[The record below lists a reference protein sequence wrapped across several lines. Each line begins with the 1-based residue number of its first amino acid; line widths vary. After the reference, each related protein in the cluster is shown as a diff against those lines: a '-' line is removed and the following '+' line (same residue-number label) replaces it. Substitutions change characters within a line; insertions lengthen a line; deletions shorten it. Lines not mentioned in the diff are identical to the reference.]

1 MSTLFQVRA
10 VFRSKQMSLKISFI
24 RLFGLNQYAP
34 AGSLVDSEIIDRPS
48 STGAPERYEYPNQP
62 VIEVTRRPVFIRN
75 KPAFIQK
82 NGAGFYVTTSPLG
95 KVVILENFLTKSSRL
110 GGNEAPT
117 TKRPFWFTST
127 NIPRVTTKYTPS
139 TTTPSTTTTKQ
150 TTEAHDSTEAPAPTT
165 SAKPKIKIKYT
176 KFEPVIL
183 QKTILT
189 DGRVMYHWHRSLPTT
204 AVDLTGKLIFFL

>member
-1 MSTLFQVRA
+1 M
-10 VFRSKQMSLKISFI
+10 
-24 RLFGLNQYAP
+24 
-34 AGSLVDSEIIDRPS
+34 DSETIIVDRPS
-48 STGAPERYEYPNQP
+48 STVVPERYEYPNQP

-95 KVVILENFLTKSSRL
+95 EPAFFKNFLMKYTNLTNL
-110 GGNEAPT
+110 GGNETPT
-117 TKRPFWFTST
+117 TKRPFWYTSSH
-127 NIPRVTTKYTPS
+127 IPRVSS

-150 TTEAHDSTEAPAPTT
+150 TTEAHKTTEAPTTTT
-165 SAKPKIKIKYT
+165 STIKPKIKIKYT

-204 AVDLTGKLIFFL
+204 AVDLTGKVEKLHVTNYECLMVSLAVQNLCESHH

>member
-1 MSTLFQVRA
+1 M
-10 VFRSKQMSLKISFI
+10 
-24 RLFGLNQYAP
+24 
-34 AGSLVDSEIIDRPS
+34 DSEIIDRPS
-48 STGAPERYEYPNQP
+48 STVVPERYEYPNQP

-82 NGAGFYVTTSPLG
+82 NGAGFYVTTSSLG
-95 KVVILENFLTKSSRL
+95 KSLFFENLLIKSSYL
-110 GGNEAPT
+110 GGSEALTT

-127 NIPRVTTKYTPS
+127 NIPRVTTKYT
-139 TTTPSTTTTKQ
+139 TTPSTTTTT
-150 TTEAHDSTEAPAPTT
+150 TTEAHESTEAPAPTT

-204 AVDLTGKLIFFL
+204 AVDLTGKPKKLIFC